1 MLSRKNKEILKKE
14 IPKKSSPLIKN
25 GINGLKRRIDSNTI
39 ENKIT
44 FSNNLNN
51 NIKEILDFQEILIEN
66 IKNNRINNITKEF
79 LNKIISLKSN
89 KNILQEI
96 YRNNPIN
103 IDIINDIN
111 FKLPNS
117 RMSKDV
123 KLLLARILFIF
134 FKIRIFKDDPNINK
148 LVRIYPT
155 DTVEYTNYK
164 YVSDLDEILDIISKK
179 IEEQGHFI
187 LYHQGLNQ
195 RAIITILQNMTSVQT
210 IILDIKKYIY
220 TNIINNW
227 IILEKLFQNKKNI
240 IKSNKVI
247 LNKNQSHSDKV
258 NDYKINSQSNNVI
271 SNKSQSNKNQSQSNK
286 VNDNKIKSQSNR
298 IQSQSNKVND
308 NKIKSQ
314 SNRIQS
320 QSNRI
325 QSQSNRIQSQ
335 SNRIQSQSDKYSPVI
350 SIQQKKKVEP
360 TKSRFSTGI
369 TGISTSI
376 SKLYPKKWKIF

>member
-1 MLSRKNKEILKKE
+1 MRLEKNQEIKRKSNDSILR
-14 IPKKSSPLIKN
+14 
-25 GINGLKRRIDSNTI
+25 GISGLAQRILSNTK

-51 NIKEILDFQEILIEN
+51 KIKEILDFQENLIKN

-79 LNKIISLKSN
+79 LNKIIALKN
-89 KNILQEI
+89 NENILQEI

-117 RMSKDV
+117 PMSKDV

-134 FKIRIFKDDPNINK
+134 FKIRIFNDRININE
-148 LVRIYPT
+148 LVRIYPN
-155 DTVEYTNYK
+155 DTVGYTNYK
-164 YVSDLDEILDIISKK
+164 YVSDLDEILNIISEK
-179 IEEQGHFI
+179 IEEQGYFI
-187 LYHQGLNQ
+187 LYHKGFNE
-195 RAIITILQNMTSVQT
+195 RAMSTIYNNMIFVQT
-210 IILDIKKYIY
+210 IILHIKKYIY
-220 TNIINNW
+220 TNIIKNW
-227 IILEKLFQNKKNI
+227 ITLEELFQNKKNI

-271 SNKSQSNKNQSQSNK
+271 SNKSQSNKNQSQSNN
-286 VNDNKIKSQSNR
+286 VISNKSQFNKN
-298 IQSQSNKVND
+298 QSQSNKVISN
-308 NKIKSQ
+308 KSQ
-314 SNRIQS
+314 SNKVISNKS
-320 QSNRI
+320 QSNKVI
-325 QSQSNRIQSQ
+325 TNKSQSNKVITNKIKPQSY
-335 SNRIQSQSDKYSPVI
+335 NYSPVI

-369 TGISTSI
+369 TGISTGI
-376 SKLYPKKWKIF
+376 SKLDPRKWKIF